1 MKIPNN
7 FAFLTGE
14 EQTKKTVAAAKTK
27 TTAMGIVAAAAA
39 KTKTKQSSTAAKVP
53 KITIRRLK
61 KLQKFSSRNKL
72 NYF

>member
-14 EQTKKTVAAAKTK
+14 EQTKTTVAAAKTK

-39 KTKTKQSSTAAKVP
+39 KTKTKAEQHSRQGTENNNTPPEKTAE
-53 KITIRRLK
+53 I
-61 KLQKFSSRNKL
+61 QF
-72 NYF
+72 